1 MIFIDTFLLF
11 LTLLSSSPS
20 EPNPYDE
27 CVQPYN
33 MDLRIRA
40 CTQIIERSGIDQGNL
55 GSAYN
60 SRGQARRAFGE
71 MDRANADFKSAIAM
85 LDEFIRLYPEDSIAY
100 LERGIS
106 YRNLNHLNRAIADYD
121 EAIRISPNFALAF
134 NNRCWAR
141 AVSNSEL
148 DKARADC
155 DAALK
160 LEGNDPNTLDSRGL
174 VGLKQ
179 GKYAEAWADYDA
191 ALRVVP
197 SAAGYR
203 YGRGIAALRL
213 GRIEEGNADL
223 QEALRIDV
231 NIGKVFLDYGVRR

>member
-1 MIFIDTFLLF
+1 MIFINTFLLF
-11 LTLLSSSPS
+11 LTLLNSAPS
-20 EPNPYDE
+20 EPNLYDE
-27 CVQPYN
+27 CIQPYN

-40 CTQIIERSGIDQGNL
+40 CTQIIDRTGIGQNYL
-55 GSAYN
+55 GAAYN

-71 MDRANADFKSAIAM
+71 IDRANADFKSAIAV
-85 LDEFIRLYPEDSIAY
+85 LDEFTQLYPEDSTAY

-106 YRNLNHLNRAIADYD
+106 YRNLSQLDRAIANYD
-121 EAIRISPNFALAF
+121 EAIRLSPKFALAF

-148 DKARADC
+148 EKARTDC
-155 DAALK
+155 DVALK
-160 LEGNDPNTLDSRGL
+160 LEGNDPNTLDTRGL

-191 ALRVVP
+191 ALRAIP

-213 GRIEEGNADL
+213 GRIEEGKADI

-231 NIGKVFLDYGVRR
+231 NIGKVFLDYGVSQ